1 MSNDLNLDSFD
12 ITALTLARPSPAD
25 LDQISLQ
32 IAKGYLKGIYSFS
45 DADSVMNNIYV
56 YVVHNNLFAETGS
69 ITWSIY
75 DAFDAGECYHRW
87 DDQSEEPELK
97 YTKPML
103 EIAFKKYGDCQL
115 ATPLVLKRMSEDK
128 S

>member
-12 ITALTLARPSPAD
+12 ISELNLVRPSPAD

-32 IAKGYLKGIYSFS
+32 IAKGYLEGICSFN

-69 ITWSIY
+69 IIWAIY
-75 DAFDAGECYHRW
+75 DAFDAGEYHHGG

-103 EIAFKKYGDCQL
+103 EIAFKKYGDFQL
-115 ATPLVLKRMSEDK
+115 ATPLVLKRMPDDK